1 MTEATILRKL
11 EALKNDQAIH
21 LAPGTLKAYNSY
33 WASFSRWCADNDTSP
48 LPASEVAVIGYM
60 MDRYENGFSLS
71 ALKGARNAIAWQ
83 HGLAGH
89 PTPTKSE
96 TVKTTMSLLR
106 RKAGT
111 QGRKV
116 ARQAVGV
123 RLEHIRTYEQT
134 SRPSPE
140 EVEAGARWT
149 KANEGKRNRTLALL
163 YTMHS
168 ALLRRGEAAALR
180 WRDVTFRT
188 DRKGREVA
196 RVTIVKSKTSDEPTY
211 RMVTSKAAKYLKAMR
226 PRDWKPSHRVFR
238 VSSGRA
244 IRDRIVVAMRGIRP
258 GATGHSLRVGGAQD
272 LTIRGASLQQVKEAG
287 GWATLDMP
295 AYYASKVRPEV
306 GAVMLLED

>member
-11 EALKNDQAIH
+11 EALKQDEAIH
-21 LAPGTLKAYNSY
+21 LAPGTLKAYRSY
-33 WASFSRWCADNDTSP
+33 WASFKRWCADNDTSP

-60 MDRYENGFSLS
+60 MDRYDAGFSLS
-71 ALKGARNAIAWQ
+71 GLKGARNAIAWQ
-83 HGLAGH
+83 HDRAGH

-106 RKAGT
+106 RKAGK

-123 RLEHIRTYEQT
+123 RVEHIRMYEDT

-149 KANEGKRNRTLALL
+149 AANERKREWTLALL
-163 YTMHS
+163 YTMHN

-180 WRDVTFRT
+180 WSDVRFRPN
-188 DRKGREVA
+188 GRA
-196 RVTIVKSKTSDEPTY
+196 RITIRKSKTSDTPTY
-211 RMVTSKAAKYLKAMR
+211 RMVTSRTAKYLKALR
-226 PRDWKPSHRVFR
+226 PRGWKPEDRVFG
-238 VSSGRA
+238 VTSGRA
-244 IRDRIVVAMRGIRP
+244 IRDRIVVAMKGIRP

-272 LTIRGASLQQVKEAG
+272 LTIQGASLQQVKEAG

-306 GAVMLLED
+306 GAVNLLEGL